1 MGAKPQQST
10 TKEELPPY
18 VQDAQKHLIA
28 TGQRLTDPFLQ
39 YAPAYATA
47 GFNPDQ
53 MMGFDLSRGMAETA
67 FSTPTPWLSGS
78 AAQATGAYM
87 PPAALSGGAASS
99 AAQVTPGEISQ
110 FLNPY
115 TGAVVD
121 TTLNTMRRE
130 YDRNNA
136 GIGARAAAAGAFGGS
151 GAAIERAQLARS
163 FGDQVA
169 STTAQLMAAG
179 YDKATATAMANAQ
192 MRQQTEMSNA
202 QLAQNNGQFN
212 ASAQN
217 AMGLQ
222 GAQMA
227 QQNNQFNA
235 GAQNSMA
242 VQSAQTNSA
251 MLNDEQTRQMRAIQQ
266 LLQGGQTQQGVA
278 QQSIDVPWTMLQRLI
293 GTTPSLNNTGG
304 TKTTETSGGGPGAAQ
319 LGLGLLGM
327 FLSDEDTKK
336 DVEKLGKDPKTGLP
350 LYSYNYK
357 SDPPSAPKRVGP
369 MAQDIEKKYPG
380 MVRTVGGKKVVG

>member
-67 FSTPTPWLSGS
+67 FSTPTPWLSGN
-78 AAQATGAYM
+78 AAQAGGVNLG
-87 PPAALSGGAASS
+87 PAAQAGG
-99 AAQVTPGEISQ
+99 QVGITPGDVTQ

-115 TGAVVD
+115 TGQVVD

-130 YDRNNA
+130 NDRAAA
-136 GIGARAAAAGAFGGS
+136 GIGARAATAGAFGGS

-169 STTAQLMAAG
+169 STTAQLMSAG

-192 MRQQTEMSNA
+192 MRQSNEQFNASARNNMALQGA
-202 QLAQNNGQFN
+202 QLAQNN
-212 ASAQN
+212 S
-217 AMGLQ
+217 
-222 GAQMA
+222 
-227 QQNNQFNA
+227 QFNA

-266 LLQGGQTQQGVA
+266 LWQGGQTQQGLA